1 MVESKKETGSVTE
14 TKRED
19 LRKISTD
26 KYIVAGIITILIFGL
41 GLTLGIILDDY
52 RYKVVEEV
60 NMEQEVKYL
69 SLQAQYLYL
78 TAFDSYGNCPILSGA
93 LKDTVEDLSDSL
105 SEVIASEEEK
115 SVSDTRRNVITRRY
129 LLDNLR
135 YWLLAKESKERCNL
149 DIVPIL
155 YFYSSECPSCPNQGT
170 ILTYFKK
177 VFGEQVLVFPINLDF
192 RDQET
197 MVNIVMNQFNVTKYP
212 TIVIDNKKYEG
223 VVSKDQLQEIICNSL
238 RSSTSC
244 TATGSM
250 VENAVT
256 E

>member
-1 MVESKKETGSVTE
+1 V
-14 TKRED
+14 
-19 LRKISTD
+19 I
-26 KYIVAGIITILIFGL
+26 
-41 GLTLGIILDDY
+41 
-52 RYKVVEEV
+52 EEV

-69 SLQAQYLYL
+69 SLQSQYLYL
-78 TAFDSYGNCPILSGA
+78 TAFDNYDNCPIISGA
-93 LKDTVEDLSDSL
+93 LKNTVEDLSDSL
-105 SEVIASEEEK
+105 SEVIASEEGK
-115 SVSDTRRNVITRRY
+115 SGPNTRNDIITRRY

-197 MVNIVMNQFNVTKYP
+197 MVEIVVSQFNVTRYP
-212 TIVIDNKKYEG
+212 TVVIDNNKYEG
-223 VVSKDQLQEIICNSL
+223 VVLRDQLQKIICNSL
-238 RSSTSC
+238 RSSPQC
-244 TATGSM
+244 VAT
-250 VENAVT
+250 EDTTQNAVT
-256 E
+256 G